1 MDITKLTYTIRDCD
15 YTLYY
20 KDCLLF
26 WLAMPTLNKKDKT
39 RNRLTLMQAAQG
51 TIVKIID
58 GKGLPTMINRIN
70 MIDND
75 KGVIH
80 NGY

>member
-1 MDITKLTYTIRDCD
+1 
-15 YTLYY
+15 
-20 KDCLLF
+20 
-26 WLAMPTLNKKDKT
+26 MPTLNKKDKT